1 MQADHKS
8 RKKAT
13 TFIATPCPFPFFIS
27 LHHLLSFQKLVLV
40 NPSKDLSLSIYAV
53 TYIIIPGPIHPL
65 PYHYPTPNYS
75 ISFD

>member
-8 RKKAT
+8 RKKAA
-13 TFIATPCPFPFFIS
+13 TFIAIPCPFPFFIS
-27 LHHLLSFQKLVLV
+27 LHQLLSFQKLVLV

-65 PYHYPTPNYS
+65 PCHYLPPYYS
-75 ISFD
+75 VSFD